1 MLCIPEHIQV
11 GDRSLCICLRVQ
23 KYTRTVWALV
33 VLSDCS
39 EGKTIPV
46 RTIGEQHVQDDLGW
60 IPTVKDW
67 LCHIEVQPWMG
78 KSPYQPMR
86 DARSKELQGD

>member
-1 MLCIPEHIQV
+1 MLCIPERIQAC
-11 GDRSLCICLRVQ
+11 DRSLYIYLRVQ

-33 VLSDCS
+33 VLRDCS
-39 EGKTIPV
+39 EGTMIPV
-46 RTIGEQHVQDDLGW
+46 RTIGEQHIQDDLGW
-60 IPTVKDW
+60 IPTVKDC

-86 DARSKELQGD
+86 DACSKE